1 MRDVREAHR
10 FDEKSLETY
19 LALHLDG
26 FRAPLS
32 IKQFK
37 GGQSNP
43 TYLLE
48 AGSGRY
54 VLRRKPPGKLLKS
67 AHAVDRE
74 FRIISALRATG
85 FPVPTPYLLCEDD
98 EVIGTT
104 FFVMEFVEGRIFW
117 DLDLPDLDATERKA
131 IYADVNDTIAALHNL
146 DFAAIGL
153 QDYGKSG
160 NYFSR
165 QISRWTGQ
173 YRASEID
180 VVDAMD
186 GIGTTFFVMEFVE
199 GRIFWDLDLPDLDA
213 TERKAIY
220 ADVNDTIAALHNLDF
235 AAIGLQDYGKSGNYF
250 SRQISRWTGQYR
262 ASEIDVVDAMDA
274 LIRWLPENIPDDES
288 VSIVHGDYRLD
299 NIILHPTEPR
309 VLAVLDWELST
320 IGHPLADFT
329 YHLMTW
335 QMPEIGIGS
344 RGLLGKPLAEL
355 GIPDEV
361 AHIERYCQK
370 TGRNGGIPD
379 RNFYSAFNF
388 FRLAAILQG
397 IAGRVRDGTA
407 ASAHA
412 QLAVKSVRPLA
423 EIGLKYMD
431 ET

>member
-1 MRDVREAHR
+1 MSERQEQNSGMRDVREAHR
-10 FDEKSLETY
+10 FDEGNLETY
-19 LALHLDG
+19 LASHLEG

-32 IKQFK
+32 VRQFK

-43 TYLLE
+43 TYFLE

-74 FRIISALRATG
+74 FRIISALHATG
-85 FPVPTPYLLCEDD
+85 FPVPRPYLLCEDD
-98 EVIGTT
+98 DVIGTT

-117 DLDLPDLDATERKA
+117 DLDLPDLDATERTA

-146 DFAAIGL
+146 D
-153 QDYGKSG
+153 Y
-160 NYFSR
+160 
-165 QISRWTGQ
+165 
-173 YRASEID
+173 
-180 VVDAMD
+180 
-186 GIGTTFFVMEFVE
+186 
-199 GRIFWDLDLPDLDA
+199 
-213 TERKAIY
+213 
-220 ADVNDTIAALHNLDF
+220 

-274 LIRWLPENIPDDES
+274 LIRWLPEHIPDDES

-361 AHIERYCQK
+361 AHIERYCRK
-370 TGRNGGIPD
+370 TGRSGGIPD

-431 ET
+431 ES